1 MPRMSYNSF
10 MEEARKKELIESF
23 LTRGVENIIP
33 NRAEVEKL
41 LNSGKV
47 LNVYLGIDPTA
58 TKIHLGHAFPLRKL
72 QLLAD
77 LGHHVTFLIGDFT
90 ATIGDTSDKETER
103 PILTREQIEENFQT
117 YKRQAKK
124 FLDFS
129 KIEVHFNSEWLSK
142 LDFAG
147 VLKLT
152 SHFTL
157 NDFISRELIKKRLSE
172 GKSVSLPEMLYP
184 IMQGYDSMALD
195 TDIQLGGTDQTFNMQ
210 AGRTL
215 IKDLKGKDSSI
226 VANGF
231 LPGTDGRKMSKTWGN
246 AIWLEDSPEEVF
258 GKVMSVSDDMIIT
271 YYTMGTNVDQAVI
284 DEASRRLESGENPM
298 NLKRE
303 LGRIIVKE
311 LCGKEEVEA
320 AEEFFQK
327 TVVEKKVDENAP
339 EVKWNGDT
347 VNTED
352 LIKMIVEQG
361 MAASNGEV
369 KRLVEQGG
377 VYLDEVRVEKGGGDL
392 KVGKGIVRVGKRK
405 YIKIVKES

>member
-1 MPRMSYNSF
+1 

-72 QLLAD
+72 QLLAE
-77 LGHHVTFLIGDFT
+77 LGHRVTFLIGDFT

-103 PILTREQIEENFQT
+103 PILTREQVEENFQT

-215 IKDLKGKDSSI
+215 IKDLKGKDSYI

-258 GKVMSVSDDMIIT
+258 GKVMSVSDEMIVT
-271 YYTMGTNVDQAVI
+271 YYTMGTNVPQAVI
-284 DEASRRLESGENPM
+284 DEAKKRLENGENPM

-311 LCGKEEVEA
+311 LCGKEEVAA

-339 EVKWNGDT
+339 EVKWEKET

-352 LIKMIVEQG
+352 LMKMIVEQR
-361 MAASNGEV
+361 MAASNGEA
-369 KRLVEQGG
+369 KRLIEQGG
-377 VYLDEVRVEKGGGDL
+377 VYLNEVRVEKGAVDLSVGDGVL
-392 KVGKGIVRVGKRK
+392 RVGKRK
-405 YIKIVKES
+405 YIKIVR

>member
-1 MPRMSYNSF
+1 
-10 MEEARKKELIESF
+10 MEEAEKKAKIDSF
-23 LTRGVENIIP
+23 LTRGVENIVP
-33 NRAEVEKL
+33 GKAEVEKL

-72 QLLAD
+72 QILAE

-90 ATIGDTSDKETER
+90 AIVGDTSDKESER

-129 KIEVHFNSEWLSK
+129 KIELHFNSEWLSK

-152 SHFTL
+152 SHFSL
-157 NDFISRELIKKRLSE
+157 NDFISRELIKKRLAE
-172 GKSVSLPEMLYP
+172 GKSISLPEVLYP
-184 IMQGYDSMALD
+184 IMQGYDSMAMD
-195 TDIQLGGTDQTFNMQ
+195 TDIQIGGTDQIFNMQ

-215 IKDLKGKDSSI
+215 IKNIKGKDSSI

-246 AIWLEDSPEEVF
+246 AIWIEDSPEEIF
-258 GKVMSVSDDMIIT
+258 GKVMSLKDNMILT
-271 YYTMGTNVDQAVI
+271 YYLMGTNVDNVVI
-284 DEASRRLESGENPM
+284 EDAKKRLESGENPM
-298 NLKRE
+298 NIKRE
-303 LGRIIVKE
+303 LARTIVKE
-311 LCGKEEVEA
+311 LCGKGEVDA

-339 EVKWNGDT
+339 EVRWDKETIT
-347 VNTED
+347 VED
-352 LIKMIVEQG
+352 LIRMMVELS
-361 MAASNGEV
+361 MATSNGEA
-369 KRLVEQGG
+369 KRLIEQGG
-377 VYLDEVRVEKGGGDL
+377 VYLNGVRVEKKSVEL
-392 KVGKGIVRVGKRK
+392 MVGKGVVRVGKRK
-405 YIKIVKES
+405 YLKIVR

>member
-1 MPRMSYNSF
+1 MTNK
-10 MEEARKKELIESF
+10 ENELITSL

-33 NRAEVEKL
+33 GRTELEKL
-41 LNSGKV
+41 ITSGKV

-72 QLLAD
+72 QILAD

-90 ATIGDTSDKETER
+90 ATVGDTSDKETER
-103 PILTREQIEENFQT
+103 PILSREQIEENFQT

-129 KIEVHFNSEWLSK
+129 KVEVHFNSEWLGK
-142 LDFAG
+142 LDFAS

-152 SHFTL
+152 RHFSL

-172 GKSVSLPEMLYP
+172 GKSVSLPEVLYP
-184 IMQGYDSMALD
+184 IMQGYDSMVMD

-215 IKDLKGKDSSI
+215 IHDLKDKESFI
-226 VANGF
+226 IANGF

-258 GKVMSVSDDMIIT
+258 GKVMSLRDDMIIT
-271 YYTMGTNVDQAVI
+271 YFLMGTNVDNSVI
-284 DEASRRLESGENPM
+284 EDAKKRLENKENPM
-298 NLKRE
+298 ELKRE
-303 LGRIIVKE
+303 LARVIVKE
-311 LCGKEEVEA
+311 LCGKDEVVA

-327 TVVEKKVDENAP
+327 TVVEKIVDENAP
-339 EVKWNGDT
+339 EVRWDKET
-347 VNTED
+347 IMVED
-352 LIKMIVEQG
+352 LIRMIVEIG
-361 MAASNGEV
+361 LATSNGEV
-369 KRLVEQGG
+369 KRLIEQGG
-377 VYLDEVRVEKGGGDL
+377 VYLNEARIEKKSEEL
-392 KVGKGIVRVGKRK
+392 PVGKGILRVGRRK
-405 YIKIVKES
+405 YLKIVK

>member
-1 MPRMSYNSF
+1 
-10 MEEARKKELIESF
+10 MEEAVKRAKIESF

-33 NRAEVEKL
+33 GRPELEKL

-72 QLLAD
+72 QLLAE
-77 LGHHVTFLIGDFT
+77 LGHHVTFLIGDGT
-90 ATIGDTSDKETER
+90 ALVGDTSDKEGER
-103 PILTREQIEENFQT
+103 PILTREQIEENFRD
-117 YKRQAKK
+117 YRRQAKK

-129 KIEVHFNSEWLSK
+129 KVEIHYNSEWLHK
-142 LDFAG
+142 LDFVG
-147 VLKLT
+147 ILKLAR
-152 SHFTL
+152 HFSL

-172 GKSVSLPEMLYP
+172 GKSVSLPEVLYP
-184 IMQGYDSMALD
+184 IMQGYDSMVMD

-215 IKDLKGKDSSI
+215 IKELKEKESYI

-246 AIWLEDSPEEVF
+246 AIWLEDAPEEIF
-258 GKVMSVSDDMIIT
+258 GKVMSVSDDMILN
-271 YYTMGTNVDQAVI
+271 YYLMGTNVDQEVI
-284 DEASRRLESGENPM
+284 DDAKKRLESGENPM
-298 NLKRE
+298 NIKRE
-303 LGRIIVKE
+303 LGRVIVKE
-311 LCGKEEVEA
+311 LCGKGEVEA

-339 EVKWNGDT
+339 EVKWDKETIT
-347 VNTED
+347 VED
-352 LIKMIVEQG
+352 LIRMIVELS
-361 MAASNGEV
+361 MAASNGEA

-377 VYLDEVRVEKGGGDL
+377 VYLNEVRVEKKTADL
-392 KVGKGIVRVGKRK
+392 PVGKGVVRVGKRK
-405 YIKIVKES
+405 YLKIVR

>member
-1 MPRMSYNSF
+1 
-10 MEEARKKELIESF
+10 MEEAEKKAKIDSF
-23 LTRGVENIIP
+23 LTRGVENIVP
-33 NRAEVEKL
+33 GKAEVEKL

-72 QLLAD
+72 QILAE

-90 ATIGDTSDKETER
+90 AIVGDTSDKESER

-129 KIEVHFNSEWLSK
+129 KIELHFNSEWLSK

-152 SHFTL
+152 SHFSL
-157 NDFISRELIKKRLSE
+157 NDFISRELIKKRLAE
-172 GKSVSLPEMLYP
+172 GKSISLPEVLYP
-184 IMQGYDSMALD
+184 IMQGYDSMAMD
-195 TDIQLGGTDQTFNMQ
+195 TDIQIGGTDQIFNMQ

-215 IKDLKGKDSSI
+215 IKNIKGKDSSI

-246 AIWLEDSPEEVF
+246 AIWIEDSPEEIF
-258 GKVMSVSDDMIIT
+258 GKVMSLKDNMILT
-271 YYTMGTNVDQAVI
+271 YYLMGTNVDNVVI
-284 DEASRRLESGENPM
+284 EDAKKRLESCENPM
-298 NLKRE
+298 NIKRE
-303 LGRIIVKE
+303 LARTIVKE
-311 LCGKEEVEA
+311 LCGKGEVDA

-339 EVKWNGDT
+339 EVRWDKETIT
-347 VNTED
+347 VED
-352 LIKMIVEQG
+352 LIRMMVELS
-361 MAASNGEV
+361 MATSNGEA
-369 KRLVEQGG
+369 KRLIEQGG
-377 VYLDEVRVEKGGGDL
+377 VYLNGVRVEKKSVEL
-392 KVGKGIVRVGKRK
+392 PVGKGVVRVGKRK
-405 YIKIVKES
+405 YLKIVR

>member
-1 MPRMSYNSF
+1 MTESV
-10 MEEARKKELIESF
+10 KKEKIGSL

-33 NRAEVEKL
+33 GRVEIEKL

-72 QLLAD
+72 QILAD
-77 LGHHVTFLIGDFT
+77 LGHHVIFLIGDFT
-90 ATIGDTSDKETER
+90 ATVGDTSDKETER

-129 KIEVHFNSEWLSK
+129 KIEVHFNSEWLGK

-152 SHFTL
+152 KHFSL

-172 GKSVSLPEMLYP
+172 GKSVSLPEVLYP
-184 IMQGYDSMALD
+184 IMQGYDSMVMD

-215 IKDLKGKDSSI
+215 IHDLKDKESFI
-226 VANGF
+226 IANGF

-258 GKVMSVSDDMIIT
+258 GKVMSLRDDMIIT
-271 YYTMGTNVDQAVI
+271 YFVMGTNADQDVI
-284 DEASRRLESGENPM
+284 EDAKKRLDSKENPM
-298 NLKRE
+298 ELKRE
-303 LGRIIVKE
+303 LARIIVKE
-311 LCGKEEVEA
+311 LCGKEEVTV
-320 AEEFFQK
+320 AEEYFQK
-327 TVVEKKVDENAP
+327 TVVEKTVDENAP
-339 EVKWNGDT
+339 EVKWERET
-347 VNTED
+347 INTED
-352 LIKMIVEQG
+352 LIKMIVEVG
-361 MAASNGEV
+361 LATSNGEV
-369 KRLVEQGG
+369 KRLIEQGG
-377 VYLDEVRVEKGGGDL
+377 VYLDEVRVEKNGGEIS
-392 KVGKGIVRVGKRK
+392 VGKGVVRVGKRK
-405 YIKIVKES
+405 YIKIVK

>member
-1 MPRMSYNSF
+1 MTNK
-10 MEEARKKELIESF
+10 ENELIASL

-33 NRAEVEKL
+33 GRPELEKL
-41 LNSGKV
+41 LASGKV

-72 QLLAD
+72 QILAD

-90 ATIGDTSDKETER
+90 ATVGDTSDKETER
-103 PILTREQIEENFQT
+103 PILSREQIEENFQT

-129 KIEVHFNSEWLSK
+129 KVEVHFNSEWLGK
-142 LDFAG
+142 LDFAS

-152 SHFTL
+152 RHFSL

-172 GKSVSLPEMLYP
+172 GKSVSLPEVLYP
-184 IMQGYDSMALD
+184 IMQGYDSMVMD

-215 IKDLKGKDSSI
+215 IHDLKDKESFI
-226 VANGF
+226 IANGF

-258 GKVMSVSDDMIIT
+258 GKVMSLRDDMIIT
-271 YYTMGTNVDQAVI
+271 YFLMGTNVDNSVI
-284 DEASRRLESGENPM
+284 EDAKKRLENKENPM
-298 NLKRE
+298 ELKRE
-303 LGRIIVKE
+303 LARVIVKE
-311 LCGKEEVEA
+311 LCGKDEVVA

-327 TVVEKKVDENAP
+327 TVVEKIVDENAP
-339 EVKWNGDT
+339 EVRWDKET
-347 VNTED
+347 IMVED
-352 LIKMIVEQG
+352 LIRMIVEIG
-361 MAASNGEV
+361 LATSNGEV
-369 KRLVEQGG
+369 KRLIEQGG
-377 VYLDEVRVEKGGGDL
+377 VYLNEARIEKKSEEL
-392 KVGKGIVRVGKRK
+392 PVGKGILRVGRRK
-405 YIKIVKES
+405 YLKIVK